1 MCYGAPVASRRGVLG
16 LRITREMSATIHVV
30 NPNSLEAVTRGIDE
44 ALEPLRLTG
53 GPRIECHT
61 LTQGPPGIQT
71 QRDVEAA
78 IAPLMRKVASL
89 DAGAG
94 AGAFVVACFSDPG
107 LHVLR
112 EITKKPVIGISEA
125 GILTALTMGQ
135 RVGVIAIL
143 AASIPR
149 HLRYYGAMGVMER
162 IAGEL
167 PIDLRVAELADRER
181 ALARMSEVGA
191 TLRDAHGADVLV
203 MGCAGMASMRLRLQ
217 DAVGLPVVEPCQA
230 GVAMAIGRLLLGW
243 NAA

>member
-1 MCYGAPVASRRGVLG
+1 
-16 LRITREMSATIHVV
+16 MSATIHVV

-44 ALEPLRLTG
+44 ALQPLRVAQ

-61 LTQGPPGIQT
+61 VAEGPPGIQT
-71 QRDVEAA
+71 QQDVEAA
-78 IAPLMRKVASL
+78 IPPLMRKVASL
-89 DAGAG
+89 EES
-94 AGAFVVACFSDPG
+94 AGAFVIACYSDPG

-112 EITKKPVIGISEA
+112 EITKRPVIGISEA

-149 HLRYYGAMGVMER
+149 HLRYYGAMGVTDR

-167 PIDLRVAELADRER
+167 PVGLGVAELADRELT
-181 ALARMSEVGA
+181 LARMAEVGRS
-191 TLRDAHGADVLV
+191 LREAHGADVLV
-203 MGCAGMASMRLRLQ
+203 MGCAGMASLRDRLE
-217 DAVGLPVVEPCQA
+217 DAVRLPVVEPCQA
-230 GVAMAIGRLLLGW
+230 AVAMAIGRLLLGW